1 MERYLVGGAVRDAL
15 LGLVVK
21 DRDWV
26 IVGADPDALL
36 AEGYLP
42 VGRDF
47 PVFLHPLSHEE
58 YALARTERKLA
69 PGIEPVRPCG
79 QIAGHDGGD

>member
-15 LGLVVK
+15 LGLEVK

-47 PVFLHPLSHEE
+47 PVVQGFVIFATFVFVSINLCVDLLYGWIDPRIRIV
-58 YALARTERKLA
+58 A
-69 PGIEPVRPCG
+69 
-79 QIAGHDGGD
+79 